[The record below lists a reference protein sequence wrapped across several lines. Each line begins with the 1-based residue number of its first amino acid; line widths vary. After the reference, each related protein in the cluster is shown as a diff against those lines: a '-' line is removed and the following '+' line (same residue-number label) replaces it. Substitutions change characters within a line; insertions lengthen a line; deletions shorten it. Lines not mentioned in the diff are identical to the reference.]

1 MSTLK
6 RLLPM
11 LQPWIFFSRRNIGP
25 SSSIFCP
32 TGIMP
37 ITVAVPPGL
46 RRSEE
51 HTSELQSLTNLVCR
65 LLLEKKNDNAFALT
79 PKHTQVVYSRIRR
92 HLTTTPARPL

>member
-37 ITVAVPPGL
+37 MTVAVPPGL
-46 RRSEE
+46 M
-51 HTSELQSLTNLVCR
+51 QS
-65 LLLEKKNDNAFALT
+65 
-79 PKHTQVVYSRIRR
+79 KHCSAAI
-92 HLTTTPARPL
+92 LRPIASNE